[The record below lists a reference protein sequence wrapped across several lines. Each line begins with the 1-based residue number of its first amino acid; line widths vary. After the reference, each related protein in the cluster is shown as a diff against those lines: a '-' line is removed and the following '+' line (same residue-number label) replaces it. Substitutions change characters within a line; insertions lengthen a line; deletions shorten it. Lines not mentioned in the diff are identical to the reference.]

1 LNEGARAVILADS
14 GIDEVIRVFEQQL
27 YTSDLRH
34 GHSHDPEKNVLK
46 TQKHTPKYLLYY
58 KWFSTN
64 YSSVIGTPCA

>member
-1 LNEGARAVILADS
+1 MKTTRTLQKVNLNEGARAVILADS
-14 GIDEVIRVFEQQL
+14 GIDEVIKVSGQQL

-34 GHSHDPEKNVLK
+34 EHSHDPEKM
-46 TQKHTPKYLLYY
+46 YY